1 LPIYLFIDFLIKT
14 FKNGIKLQ
22 YIKEKT
28 DYISFCLTTKAG
40 YSYEPSDKIGLTHLY
55 EHVFVSMLENLHNYG
70 KYTEK
75 LGFYQNA
82 DTSNTLMNVYG
93 ETYKSMLP
101 DILLGMKN
109 QIENFL
115 LMGKVFSIEKDA
127 VKNEVSKRNLS
138 YDEFIEN
145 YAKTLFLLDRNRRVQ
160 TIKTTMNLTIK
171 DLLKI
176 HNFIFSKNNVIFT
189 IYGKLTKKQ
198 EKAVNDIISSISLTE
213 RKELKDYKNNTKPLR
228 FDRSKVGI
236 IAFRVPKPNFK
247 DYLAEQIYKN
257 IMTRFDDSLLYKFI
271 RENEK
276 ATYAITYDSID
287 GINERLFYFY
297 FIGNP
302 KNVKN
307 VKKKIDFHS
316 TFFKQTKKLFNIG
329 KRRTIIEFLKSAET
343 QTDFTEDLAYYYAT
357 FGASLDKKSLI
368 KEIEKLKYSYYKKWL
383 KRIYANTYIL

>member
-1 LPIYLFIDFLIKT
+1 MIKK

-22 YIKEKT
+22 YIREKT
-28 DYISFCLTTKAG
+28 DYISVCLTAKAG
-40 YSYEPSDKIGLTHLY
+40 FSYDPNDKIGLTHLY
-55 EHVFVSMLENLHNYG
+55 EHVFVSMLENLYNYG

-82 DTSNTLMNVYG
+82 DTSNTLMNVYF
-93 ETYKSMLP
+93 ETYKSMIP
-101 DILLGMKN
+101 DILLGIKK
-109 QIENFL
+109 QIENFSL
-115 LMGKVFSIEKDA
+115 IGKVFNVEKDA
-127 VKNEVSKRNLS
+127 VKNEVSKRNLG

-145 YAKTLFLLDRNRRVQ
+145 YISKLFLLDRNRRVQ
-160 TIKTTMNLTIK
+160 TVKTTMKININ

-176 HNFIFSKNNVIFT
+176 HSFIFSKNNVVLT
-189 IYGKLTKKQ
+189 IYGRLSKKLEKK
-198 EKAVNDIISSISLTE
+198 VNSIISSISLSD
-213 RKELKDYKNNTKPLR
+213 RKEAENYKNNTKPLR
-228 FDRSKVGI
+228 FDRRKVGI

-247 DYLAEQIYKN
+247 DYLSEQIYKN

-271 RENEK
+271 REEEK
-276 ATYAITYDSID
+276 ATYAITYDAID

-307 VKKKIDFHS
+307 VKKNIDFRGN
-316 TFFKQTKKLFNIG
+316 FFKQTKKLFNTG
-329 KRRTIIEFLKSAET
+329 KKRTIIELIKSSEA
-343 QTDFTEDLAYYYAT
+343 QTDFTEDIAYYYTT
-357 FGASLDKKSLI
+357 FGVSLDKKSLI

>member
-1 LPIYLFIDFLIKT
+1 LIKK

-22 YIKEKT
+22 YIREKT
-28 DYISFCLTTKAG
+28 DYISVCLTAKAG
-40 YSYEPSDKIGLTHLY
+40 FSYDPNDKIGLTHLY
-55 EHVFVSMLENLHNYG
+55 EHVFVSMLENLYNYG

-82 DTSNTLMNVYG
+82 DTSNTLMNVYF
-93 ETYKSMLP
+93 ETYKSMIP
-101 DILLGMKN
+101 DILLGIKK
-109 QIENFL
+109 QIENFSL
-115 LMGKVFSIEKDA
+115 IGKVFNVEKDA
-127 VKNEVSKRNLS
+127 VKNEVSKRNLG

-145 YAKTLFLLDRNRRVQ
+145 YISKLFLLDRNRRVQ
-160 TIKTTMNLTIK
+160 TVKTTMKININ

-176 HNFIFSKNNVIFT
+176 HSFIFSKNNVVLT
-189 IYGKLTKKQ
+189 IYGRLSKKLEKK
-198 EKAVNDIISSISLTE
+198 VNSIISSISLSD
-213 RKELKDYKNNTKPLR
+213 RKEAENYKNNTKPLR
-228 FDRSKVGI
+228 FDRRKVGI

-247 DYLAEQIYKN
+247 DYLSEQIYKN

-271 RENEK
+271 REEEK
-276 ATYAITYDSID
+276 ATYAITYDAID

-307 VKKKIDFHS
+307 VKKNIDFRGN
-316 TFFKQTKKLFNIG
+316 FFKQTKKLFNTG
-329 KRRTIIEFLKSAET
+329 KKRTIIELIKSSEA
-343 QTDFTEDLAYYYAT
+343 QTDFTEDIAYYYTT
-357 FGASLDKKSLI
+357 FGVSLDKKSLI